1 MKLPRPPSERVIRPH
16 CARLIHE
23 DVPDAK
29 LIVILRNPVDRA
41 YSFYNHNLRAGL
53 EDLSFEDA
61 IDQEEARLDGER
73 EKIKA
78 DPTYASFDYMHHSY
92 LLRGLYVDQL
102 EDWTAHFSRE
112 QMLVLKTEALYE
124 DGEATLRRA
133 FEFLELP
140 YHAPEKFKK
149 LNAAPYYPEMDP
161 KTRVRLEEYFAPHN
175 QRLYDY
181 LDTDFGW

>member
-1 MKLPRPPSERVIRPH
+1 MKQL
-16 CARLIHE
+16 
-23 DVPDAK
+23 
-29 LIVILRNPVDRA
+29 
-41 YSFYNHNLRAGL
+41 Y
-53 EDLSFEDA
+53 
-61 IDQEEARLDGER
+61 

-149 LNAAPYYPEMDP
+149 LNSVGATHISNWMMFGGMEHEKLMRSIRLMGEEVIPALKDLDPPASLYEELAEDAPI
-161 KTRVRLEEYFAPHN
+161 TAEELQSPGLSRAP
-175 QRLYDY
+175 RDMA
-181 LDTDFGW
+181 T